1 MSRRSLNFGPSFD
14 EIISIL
20 PSGISN
26 SFANSNETKN
36 DEPKA
41 EDANEKTQNN
51 NNLSELAFISAIYN
65 TLAITIFFVC
75 LGLCA
80 LLLIVLQAFVRS
92 ILWAL
97 LTSAFLFT
105 FKKYLTD
112 WARNRL
118 TIIEKNEAT
127 LALELVLLPAKLVDD
142 AVDSIWSF
150 FKYKY
155 KNLLILAL
163 AIGLFH
169 LASSFYQSL
178 FDFSIT
184 SISTLNKT
192 TNLMSYYAD
201 NSWQITF
208 TIVIVYLFTIS
219 FYWREEREY
228 QLAFQ
233 LLSVPVWFSV
243 YFLISKLLG
252 SYSPLF
258 TVIFFFLTCL
268 GTYSFIYEY
277 IMKYNQRLLQS
288 TDESNDDDNNDTMT
302 SSCTEDASRT
312 LNENEIENLSSST
325 HSSDSVMNKNVTDS
339 AIESN
344 LEHSFSARLSS
355 LVKNSLHSVAHYSYL
370 LLIKLYYKYTVIKEN
385 QNNETHKKSNR
396 SKSKFNLSIRLKRK
410 KENSDKYFIL
420 LFWLFICVKLRY
432 DLYIAIPVIVI
443 IWKLLKLAFKNV
455 YCIIFESENVKY
467 YMGVIYKGFERRR
480 AVLAPE
486 PFVLL
491 IKLFTRGDH
500 KVNQLLQKSIDS
512 LISGLM
518 IIALLLFVI
527 TSVIVLAMQVH
538 SESVQFIS
546 IASNILNERVYAKP
560 ELREWLPEKEKLNK
574 LYQAS
579 MNNLYLYGRESLSKM
594 LRSSSIN
601 DANSGNQANY
611 NKTEYLILEAQIL
624 NQFDILYA
632 YLSQK
637 ASSNFNFTSM
647 NNSASNLI
655 QNSTNSSVYLL
666 DVPPISVP
674 PKNKENPIQSSTRS
688 IGTQTPKG
696 GSSFLN
702 INSVWNLKEAL
713 SSLKSDSF
721 DYKQLAIMVK
731 NNFGLLVSV
740 MDSVYLIVKGNVN
753 LLTTILYTVL
763 SILFSSGFALVN
775 FIFSLIV
782 YITALFYLLSM
793 SRTRYKP
800 FQWLTEI
807 SVFKNQNESS
817 INKSQLLIKVIEES
831 IRSVFV
837 ASLKMAAFYGIY
849 TYIVYS
855 LFSVSIVY
863 LPSIVAALLAFLPII
878 GTYWTCIPCVLE
890 LWLIHNKPLN
900 AIIFVIMHFL
910 PFTVGV
916 DKAIYCEIR
925 GGHPYLTGRFAK
937 Y

>member
-878 GTYWTCIPCVLE
+878 GTYWTCIPGVLE

-916 DKAIYCEIR
+916 DKAIYSEIR

>member
-1 MSRRSLNFGPSFD
+1 
-14 EIISIL
+14 
-20 PSGISN
+20 
-26 SFANSNETKN
+26 
-36 DEPKA
+36 
-41 EDANEKTQNN
+41 
-51 NNLSELAFISAIYN
+51 
-65 TLAITIFFVC
+65 
-75 LGLCA
+75 
-80 LLLIVLQAFVRS
+80 
-92 ILWAL
+92 
-97 LTSAFLFT
+97 
-105 FKKYLTD
+105 
-112 WARNRL
+112 
-118 TIIEKNEAT
+118 
-127 LALELVLLPAKLVDD
+127 
-142 AVDSIWSF
+142 
-150 FKYKY
+150 
-155 KNLLILAL
+155 
-163 AIGLFH
+163 
-169 LASSFYQSL
+169 
-178 FDFSIT
+178 
-184 SISTLNKT
+184 
-192 TNLMSYYAD
+192 
-201 NSWQITF
+201 
-208 TIVIVYLFTIS
+208 
-219 FYWREEREY
+219 
-228 QLAFQ
+228 
-233 LLSVPVWFSV
+233 
-243 YFLISKLLG
+243 
-252 SYSPLF
+252 
-258 TVIFFFLTCL
+258 
-268 GTYSFIYEY
+268 
-277 IMKYNQRLLQS
+277 MKYNQRLLQS

-878 GTYWTCIPCVLE
+878 GTYWTCIPGVLE

-916 DKAIYCEIR
+916 DKAIYSEIR

>member
-1 MSRRSLNFGPSFD
+1 M
-14 EIISIL
+14 
-20 PSGISN
+20 
-26 SFANSNETKN
+26 
-36 DEPKA
+36 
-41 EDANEKTQNN
+41 
-51 NNLSELAFISAIYN
+51 
-65 TLAITIFFVC
+65 
-75 LGLCA
+75 GL
-80 LLLIVLQAFVRS
+80 
-92 ILWAL
+92 
-97 LTSAFLFT
+97 
-105 FKKYLTD
+105 
-112 WARNRL
+112 
-118 TIIEKNEAT
+118 
-127 LALELVLLPAKLVDD
+127 
-142 AVDSIWSF
+142 
-150 FKYKY
+150 
-155 KNLLILAL
+155 
-163 AIGLFH
+163 
-169 LASSFYQSL
+169 
-178 FDFSIT
+178 
-184 SISTLNKT
+184 
-192 TNLMSYYAD
+192 
-201 NSWQITF
+201 
-208 TIVIVYLFTIS
+208 
-219 FYWREEREY
+219 
-228 QLAFQ
+228 
-233 LLSVPVWFSV
+233 
-243 YFLISKLLG
+243 
-252 SYSPLF
+252 
-258 TVIFFFLTCL
+258 
-268 GTYSFIYEY
+268 
-277 IMKYNQRLLQS
+277 
-288 TDESNDDDNNDTMT
+288 
-302 SSCTEDASRT
+302 
-312 LNENEIENLSSST
+312 
-325 HSSDSVMNKNVTDS
+325 
-339 AIESN
+339 
-344 LEHSFSARLSS
+344 
-355 LVKNSLHSVAHYSYL
+355 
-370 LLIKLYYKYTVIKEN
+370 
-385 QNNETHKKSNR
+385 
-396 SKSKFNLSIRLKRK
+396 
-410 KENSDKYFIL
+410 
-420 LFWLFICVKLRY
+420 
-432 DLYIAIPVIVI
+432 
-443 IWKLLKLAFKNV
+443 
-455 YCIIFESENVKY
+455 
-467 YMGVIYKGFERRR
+467 IYKGFERRR

-878 GTYWTCIPCVLE
+878 GTYWTCIPGVLE

-916 DKAIYCEIR
+916 DKAIYSEIR

>member
-878 GTYWTCIPCVLE
+878 GTYWTCIPGVLE